1 MTVRPAGYRME
12 IASATGYPPGLG
24 QRPKHWQSPRASLLS
39 ASYHSLMIVT
49 NGSLSSAQGCVADRA
64 MPCKGAGAN
73 LLGSMGRSGP
83 CKPCEIFKTHTFARS
98 QAWPCVARAKA
109 VRGSRALRSR

>member
-1 MTVRPAGYRME
+1 VTVRPAGYRME

-64 MPCKGAGAN
+64 TPCKGAGGKICLARWGVVAPAN
-73 LLGSMGRSGP
+73 PVKFS
-83 CKPCEIFKTHTFARS
+83 KPIPLRARKPGL
-98 QAWPCVARAKA
+98 A
-109 VRGSRALRSR
+109 

>member
-1 MTVRPAGYRME
+1 VTVRPAGYRME

-64 MPCKGAGAN
+64 MPCKGAGH
-73 LLGSMGRSGP
+73 
-83 CKPCEIFKTHTFARS
+83 KFAWLHG
-98 QAWPCVARAKA
+98 A
-109 VRGSRALRSR
+109 

>member
-49 NGSLSSAQGCVADRA
+49 NGSLSSAQGLRCRVQ
-64 MPCKGAGAN
+64 CFAGGRGQN

-83 CKPCEIFKTHTFARS
+83 S
-98 QAWPCVARAKA
+98 QTR
-109 VRGSRALRSR
+109 